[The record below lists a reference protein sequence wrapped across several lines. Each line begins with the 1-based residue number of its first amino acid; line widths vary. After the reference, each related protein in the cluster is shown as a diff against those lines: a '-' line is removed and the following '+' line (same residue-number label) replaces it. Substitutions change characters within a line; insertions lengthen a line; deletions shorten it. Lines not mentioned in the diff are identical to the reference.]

1 MIGEPRAPRRVL
13 LVEDNALNLDMLS
26 RRLTRKGYDV
36 LTALDGESAV
46 SLARAHQPDLVVLD
60 MSLPVLD
67 GLEATR
73 RIKDA
78 PETRDTPILILTAHA
93 LVHDRERAFGAGCD
107 DFDTKPVDLPRL
119 LGKMEA
125 LLDGRR

>member
-1 MIGEPRAPRRVL
+1 MSGEYHVPPRVL

-46 SLARAHQPDLVVLD
+46 SMARTHLPDLVVLD
-60 MSLPVLD
+60 MSLPVLN

-78 PETRDTPILILTAHA
+78 PETCDTPVLILTAHA

>member
-1 MIGEPRAPRRVL
+1 MAVPRVL
-13 LVEDNALNLDMLS
+13 LVEDNELNLDMLS
-26 RRLTRKGYDV
+26 RRLTRKGYEV
-36 LTALDGESAV
+36 LTALDGERAV
-46 SLARAHQPDLVVLD
+46 ALAQAHRPDLVVLD

-73 RIKDA
+73 RLKA
-78 PETRDTPILILTAHA
+78 HPDTGRIPVLILTAHA
-93 LVHDRERAFGAGCD
+93 LVHDRDRAFGAGCD

-125 LLDGRR
+125 LLGRTA